1 MKQTNG
7 GEAVKGYGKLVCRYM
22 LWLGQRAGQ
31 EPAASSGCR
40 DNQQHLGLHQ
50 QEHCRELRAGVVP
63 SAQHL
68 LLDHIWVPWP
78 VWCPPMQKDT
88 DNLE

>member
-7 GEAVKGYGKLVCRYM
+7 GEAVKGYGKLACRYT

-31 EPAASSGCR
+31 EPAASPGCR
-40 DNQQHLGLHQ
+40 DGQQQHLGLLQ
-50 QEHCRELRAGVVP
+50 QEHRQELGAGAVP

-68 LLDHIWVPWP
+68 LLDHIWVP
-78 VWCPPMQKDT
+78 
-88 DNLE
+88 